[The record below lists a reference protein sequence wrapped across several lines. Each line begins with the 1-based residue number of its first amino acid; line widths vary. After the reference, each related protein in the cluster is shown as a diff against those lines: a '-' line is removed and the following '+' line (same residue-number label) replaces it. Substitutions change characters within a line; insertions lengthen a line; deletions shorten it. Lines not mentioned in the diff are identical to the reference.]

1 MTYGVSSNEQEGI
14 VKSFLKNIFKVDVEQ
29 LLTAG
34 DFPHHI
40 LLNIFLYKRLSF
52 FQVMNEYMDYRQTD
66 DENKITNRD
75 TLLSIFSDARVAA
88 PIVKSAL
95 AHGELGNVG
104 NTYLY
109 VFQHVTKYG
118 YYPDKVRRMSRPLLD
133 RVSHH
138 TRNDFFAS
146 PSL

>member
-1 MTYGVSSNEQEGI
+1 
-14 VKSFLKNIFKVDVEQ
+14 
-29 LLTAG
+29 
-34 DFPHHI
+34 
-40 LLNIFLYKRLSF
+40 
-52 FQVMNEYMDYRQTD
+52 MNEYKDYRQTD

-118 YYPDKVRRMSRPLLD
+118 YYPDKVITFSDGGSTFRPNEKD
-133 RVSHH
+133 RL
-138 TRNDFFAS
+138 
-146 PSL
+146 PQ

>member
-1 MTYGVSSNEQEGI
+1 
-14 VKSFLKNIFKVDVEQ
+14 
-29 LLTAG
+29 
-34 DFPHHI
+34 
-40 LLNIFLYKRLSF
+40 
-52 FQVMNEYMDYRQTD
+52 MNEYMDYRQTD

-118 YYPDKVRRMSRPLLD
+118 YYPDKVRRNESRPFLD

-138 TRNDFFAS
+138 TQTIFFFQV
-146 PSL
+146 LLFDTDL